1 MRRDIL
7 KNNRFRFLT
16 VLIVPLLIFMLAGTA
31 FASGKSYSVPYAH
44 FDAVLNADG
53 SADIT
58 ETWTVR
64 YSGEFS
70 RFYKDITYQNT
81 EEKFS
86 DVEILGVKING
97 NACEPT
103 DDTAGR
109 PDYHYNLSSGTGT
122 RTLTAYLHT
131 TGTTEYEFRYRLKD
145 AVKQVDEDYYIFSYR
160 YIGANFEQSVSDIS
174 VTVTA
179 PDKCVMKTLYY
190 TSGTEN
196 VDETSAVVS
205 GGSGK
210 GVFKVKVRMDA
221 PEGTTLFTHAAPIT
235 AGQLENPKNENSS
248 GFFTFLTVMFFI
260 LTVMSLFFLPIV
272 LWGGALNEKRAVRG
286 SSKPSKNR
294 LNKAKKDPAYVE
306 NTLRAMRSAMPDPLQ
321 FAAAVRG
328 SGYGTLFFC
337 ALAQMQAQGV
347 VRMNMAGKEIVW
359 DDPEP
364 QPAKFRAVLNLLDE
378 ILAEKTNAVLPD
390 DRPYP
395 HMLTTEDLL
404 QYAKTHTHAF
414 SAAENMIESVC
425 KTDAPDDEECK
436 VLRYIQARGG
446 TNGGFGSL
454 LLAPNDHAAYLRFC
468 CTKPV
473 KPGKSDGSL
482 PLAADIDCSRMKP
495 LYTVVPLCLFFRCSG
510 RSALQS

>member
-1 MRRDIL
+1 M

-328 SGYGTLFFC
+328 YWELK
-337 ALAQMQAQGV
+337 
-347 VRMNMAGKEIVW
+347 KEI
-359 DDPEP
+359 DPGSTNAGIE
-364 QPAKFRAVLNLLDE
+364 A
-378 ILAEKTNAVLPD
+378 ILARVRK
-390 DRPYP
+390 
-395 HMLTTEDLL
+395 
-404 QYAKTHTHAF
+404 
-414 SAAENMIESVC
+414 
-425 KTDAPDDEECK
+425 KTDALLLPG
-436 VLRYIQARGG
+436 AGG
-446 TNGGFGSL
+446 GGFVFMVAKSAAAARRIRADL
-454 LLAPNDHAAYLRFC
+454 EANPPNKAGRFF
-468 CTKPV
+468 
-473 KPGKSDGSL
+473 D
-482 PLAADIDCSRMKP
+482 
-495 LYTVVPLCLFFRCSG
+495 F
-510 RSALQS
+510 ALDTGGLKVTIL